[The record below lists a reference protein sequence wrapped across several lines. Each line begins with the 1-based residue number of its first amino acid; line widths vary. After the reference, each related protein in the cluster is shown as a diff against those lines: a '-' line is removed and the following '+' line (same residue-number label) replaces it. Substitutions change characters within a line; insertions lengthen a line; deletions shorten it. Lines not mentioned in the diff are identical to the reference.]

1 MHSSINLDHLCV
13 HYEMREFL
21 IYWRDLTDPID
32 AAIPATKELIKNE
45 SPDSD
50 GFFKVDLETRSEYS
64 SSVSGSVLIDVY
76 RAPPTIKMIRMED
89 GRLEIV
95 WEDSLLQTST
105 TIGGPWK
112 DVAFGG
118 GTLHWTIW
126 PSDSEPS
133 KFFRLKP

>member
-1 MHSSINLDHLCV
+1 MYSSLNLDHLCV

-21 IYWRDLTDPID
+21 IYWRDLADPID
-32 AAIPATKELIKNE
+32 ATIPAAKELIKNE

-50 GFFKVDLETRSEYS
+50 GFFKIDVKTDFEDS

-76 RAPPTIKMIRMED
+76 GAPPTIRLIRMED
-89 GRLEIV
+89 GRLEII

-105 TIGGPWK
+105 TIGGPWE

-118 GTLHWTIW
+118 GTLRWRMF
-126 PSDSEPS
+126 PSAPS
-133 KFFRLKP
+133 KFFRLKKP